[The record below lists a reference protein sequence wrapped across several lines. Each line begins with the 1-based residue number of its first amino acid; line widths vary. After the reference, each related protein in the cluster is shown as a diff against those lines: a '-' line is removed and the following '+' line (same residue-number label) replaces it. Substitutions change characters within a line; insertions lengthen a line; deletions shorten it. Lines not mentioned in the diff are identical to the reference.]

1 MHTTPPLQVIRIE
14 NSCFRPFMQYFPARI
29 LLAIALIVG
38 GLFLL
43 LAAYRVFPSGVN
55 AISHLGNVGYGIGYG
70 LIGTGVLA
78 TTFSLFCSKRRP
90 HVSAEIMENHTPLT
104 QQHNSL
110 HSMTSVTSSKRNKSY
125 LKVVGPVHPD

>member
-70 LIGTGVLA
+70 LVGAGILA
-78 TTFSLFCSKRRP
+78 AAFSLFCSKRHP
-90 HVSAEIMENHTPLT
+90 HVSAEVMANNTPPT
-104 QQHNSL
+104 QQHDSL
-110 HSMTSVTSSKRNKSY
+110 HSMTSVTSPKINKSY
-125 LKVVGPVHPD
+125 LKVMGPVHP